1 MINNPKTQLAGA
13 DLKTRKKAKFKKRAY
28 LLLAVLAAVSA
39 IVIVVFALL
48 LHRPSSYKPLDFAHS
63 KEVSLYLTHE
73 LLPELYNGVQYQEP
87 FNLVVT
93 QRGINDIVA
102 RFNWPQQ
109 LGSVGFSAPM
119 VFFAPD
125 SIVLMGMVSLNGAEF
140 VATVTAE
147 PELDA
152 EGLLNLRVVSVKL
165 GAVDITP
172 LAGVLAGRICQQSMV
187 SSVEPQF
194 TDAEDF
200 WAQMTASLLNGE
212 PFDPVFKIEDKKVR
226 LEKITIKQKKLT
238 IRLVPVFD

>member
-1 MINNPKTQLAGA
+1 VQADA
-13 DLKTRKKAKFKKRAY
+13 DLKIRKKAKFKKRVY

-48 LHRPSSYKPLDFAHS
+48 FHRPASYKPLDFARS
-63 KEVSLYLTHE
+63 RGVSLYLTHH
-73 LLPELYNGVQYQEP
+73 LLPEFYNGVQYQEP

-102 RFNWPQQ
+102 HFDWPQQ
-109 LGSVGFSAPM
+109 LGGVGFSAPM

-125 SIVLMGMVSLNGAEF
+125 SIVLMGTVFLNGAEF
-140 VATVTAE
+140 VATVIAE

-152 EGLLNLRVVSVKL
+152 EGLLNLQVVSVKL

-172 LAGVLAGRICQQSMV
+172 LAGVLAKRICQQ
-187 SSVEPQF
+187 QF
-194 TDAEDF
+194 SAKGIDAEDL
-200 WAQMTASLLNGE
+200 WAQMAASLLDDE
-212 PFDPVFKIEDKKVR
+212 PFEPVFKIEDKKVR
-226 LEKITIKQKKLT
+226 VEKITIKQKRLI